1 MQIKRKNCEITV
13 VKISQIL
20 IVALTRRQKG
30 AEPATDVV
38 TIMRRCAVH
47 VILCDQE
54 VFSPRNS

>member
-1 MQIKRKNCEITV
+1 MYICIFWLIMQIKRKNCEITV

-30 AEPATDVV
+30 AEPETDVV

-47 VILCDQE
+47 VY
-54 VFSPRNS
+54 NSL